1 MIESIETNL
10 EEQGPDQPVGPEQGE
25 LVVRRWRGLERR
37 LGRELL
43 KIEQTMVLFYYFQ
56 IHRYCLMSFHLV
68 LNLQCD
74 T

>member
-25 LVVRRWRGLERR
+25 LVVRRWRRLERR
-37 LGRELL
+37 LGREI
-43 KIEQTMVLFYYFQ
+43 KQTMVLFYFQ